1 MTSTSS
7 VQLVWGAATDVGR
20 IRQQN
25 EDSFIAD
32 PRLFVVADGMG
43 GHNAGEVASAIAVRT
58 MLNAAGDGFTNHDD
72 FVAAVRT
79 ANAAIHHEAGG
90 LTEQRGMGTTLTAVA
105 PLRMADGEPPALCV
119 ANVGDSRTYVFRDG
133 VLRQLS
139 VDHSYVQELLSEGLV
154 TADEARV
161 HPRRNIV
168 TRALGIDGSVS
179 PDAWV
184 VPLIVGDRFL
194 LCSDGLVDEVTDA
207 DIAAV
212 LRSTSDPGEA
222 ARQLV
227 AAANRNGGRDN
238 VTVIVIDAH
247 DIGSAPRATPATTA
261 PHHASSP
268 ITSAPPRR
276 RRARRI
282 AVAVVALTVA
292 VVGVVVGAVVGIGV
306 NARRGYFV
314 RFESPA
320 SDARLLIYRG
330 SPESVLWFAP
340 TIEADSTLRRTDL
353 HPGLAV
359 QLDAPKIFVS
369 APRAAAFVNSIRDV
383 VEEHS
388 GQ

>member
-1 MTSTSS
+1 MTAGSG
-7 VQLVWGAATDVGR
+7 VRLVWGAASDVGR

-58 MLNAAGDGFTNHDD
+58 MLDAAGDGFTDHEA
-72 FVAAVRT
+72 FVAAVRA
-79 ANAAIHHEAGG
+79 ANSAIHDAADG
-90 LTEQRGMGTTLTAVA
+90 LSEQRGMGTTLTAVA
-105 PLRMADGEPPALCV
+105 PLRLTAGEPPALSIT
-119 ANVGDSRTYVFRDG
+119 NVGDSRTYVFRDG
-133 VLRQLS
+133 ELRQLS

-154 TADEARV
+154 TAEEARV

-184 VPLIVGDRFL
+184 IPLVVGDRFL

-212 LRSTSDPGEA
+212 LRDVTDPDRA
-222 ARQLV
+222 ASELV

-238 VTVIVIDAH
+238 VTVIVVDVQSA
-247 DIGSAPRATPATTA
+247 DSPAPSPVPTPPASAPHTTA
-261 PHHASSP
+261 VAARSP
-268 ITSAPPRR
+268 SLRR
-276 RRARRI
+276 SRARRFSV
-282 AVAVVALTVA
+282 VAVVCTAVIVA
-292 VVGVVVGAVVGIGV
+292 VIVGVGV

-314 RFESPA
+314 RFESR
-320 SDARLLIYRG
+320 SDDARLLIYRG

-340 TIEADSTLRRTDL
+340 TIEADTTLRRSDL
-353 HPGLAV
+353 HPGLAE
-359 QLDAPKIFVS
+359 QLDDPRSFES

-383 VEEHS
+383 VEEHT

>member
-1 MTSTSS
+1 MTSGAD
-7 VQLVWGAATDVGR
+7 VRLVWGAASDVGR

-25 EDSFIAD
+25 EDSYIAD

-58 MLNAAGDGFTNHDD
+58 MLDAAGDGFTDHDT
-72 FVAAVRT
+72 FVAAVRA
-79 ANAAIHHEAGG
+79 ANAAIHDAADG
-90 LTEQRGMGTTLTAVA
+90 LSEQRGMGTTLTAVA
-105 PLRMADGEPPALCV
+105 PLRLAAGEPPALSIT
-119 ANVGDSRTYVFRDG
+119 NVGDSRTYVFRDG
-133 VLRQLS
+133 ELRQLS

-154 TADEARV
+154 TAEEARV

-184 VPLIVGDRFL
+184 IPLVVGDRFL

-212 LRSTSDPGEA
+212 LRTVADPNRA
-222 ARQLV
+222 ASELV

-238 VTVIVIDAH
+238 VTVIVVDVH
-247 DIGSAPRATPATTA
+247 PAD
-261 PHHASSP
+261 
-268 ITSAPPRR
+268 TSAPAPVVTPTSPEPLAGVATASPAPRR

-282 AVAVVALTVA
+282 SVVAVVLA
-292 VVGVVVGAVVGIGV
+292 VVIVATIVGVGV

-314 RFESPA
+314 RFESA
-320 SDARLLIYRG
+320 GVDARLLIYRG
-330 SPESVLWFAP
+330 SPESILWFAP
-340 TIEADSTLRRTDL
+340 TIEADTTLRRGDL
-353 HPGLAV
+353 HPGLAA
-359 QLDAPKIFVS
+359 QLDDPRTFES

-383 VEEHS
+383 VEEHT

>member
-1 MTSTSS
+1 MTTGAG
-7 VQLVWGAATDVGR
+7 VRLVWGAASDVGR

-58 MLNAAGDGFTNHDD
+58 MLDAAGDGFTDHET
-72 FVAAVRT
+72 FVAAVRA
-79 ANAAIHHEAGG
+79 ANAAIHDAADG
-90 LTEQRGMGTTLTAVA
+90 LSEQRGMGTTLTAVA
-105 PLRMADGEPPALCV
+105 PLRLGAGEPPALSIT
-119 ANVGDSRTYVFRDG
+119 NVGDSRTYVFRDG
-133 VLRQLS
+133 ELRQLS

-154 TADEARV
+154 TAEEARV

-184 VPLIVGDRFL
+184 IPLVVGDRFL

-207 DIAAV
+207 DIATV
-212 LRSTSDPGEA
+212 LRSVTDPNRA
-222 ARQLV
+222 ASELV

-238 VTVIVIDAH
+238 VTVIVVDVH
-247 DIGSAPRATPATTA
+247 SAD
-261 PHHASSP
+261 
-268 ITSAPPRR
+268 TSAPAPVVTAPAPTPVAAGTASPAAPRR

-282 AVAVVALTVA
+282 SVVAVVCAAVIVA
-292 VVGVVVGAVVGIGV
+292 VVVGVGV

-314 RFESPA
+314 RFESR
-320 SDARLLIYRG
+320 SDDARLLIYRG
-330 SPESVLWFAP
+330 SPENVLWFAP
-340 TIEADSTLRRTDL
+340 TIEADTTLRRGDL

-359 QLDAPKIFVS
+359 QLDDPRTFDS

-383 VEEHS
+383 VEEHT

>member
-1 MTSTSS
+1 MTAASG
-7 VQLVWGAATDVGR
+7 VRLVWGAASDVGR

-58 MLNAAGDGFTNHDD
+58 MLDAAGDGFTDHET
-72 FVAAVRT
+72 FVAAVRA
-79 ANAAIHHEAGG
+79 ANAAIHDAADG
-90 LTEQRGMGTTLTAVA
+90 LSEQRGMGTTLTAVA
-105 PLRMADGEPPALCV
+105 PLRLAAGEPPALSIT
-119 ANVGDSRTYVFRDG
+119 NVGDSRTYVFRDG
-133 VLRQLS
+133 ELRQLS

-154 TADEARV
+154 TAEEARV

-184 VPLIVGDRFL
+184 IPLVVGDRFL

-207 DIAAV
+207 DIATV
-212 LRSTSDPGEA
+212 LHSVTDPNRA
-222 ARQLV
+222 ASELV

-238 VTVIVIDAH
+238 VTVIVVDVQSA
-247 DIGSAPRATPATTA
+247 DSPAPSPVPTPPASAPHTAAVAARTP
-261 PHHASSP
+261 S
-268 ITSAPPRR
+268 PRR

-282 AVAVVALTVA
+282 SVVAVVCAAVIVA
-292 VVGVVVGAVVGIGV
+292 VVVGVGV

-314 RFESPA
+314 RFESR
-320 SDARLLIYRG
+320 SDDARLLIYRG

-340 TIEADSTLRRTDL
+340 TIEADTTLRRSDL
-353 HPGLAV
+353 HPGLAE
-359 QLDAPKIFVS
+359 QLDDPRSFES

-383 VEEHS
+383 VEEHT

>member
-1 MTSTSS
+1 MTTGAG
-7 VQLVWGAATDVGR
+7 VRLVWGAESDVGR

-58 MLNAAGDGFTNHDD
+58 MLDAAGDGFTDHET
-72 FVAAVRT
+72 FVAAVRA
-79 ANAAIHHEAGG
+79 ANAAIHDAADG
-90 LTEQRGMGTTLTAVA
+90 LSEQRGMGTTLTAVA
-105 PLRMADGEPPALCV
+105 PLRLGAGEPPALSIT
-119 ANVGDSRTYVFRDG
+119 NVGDSRTYVFRDG
-133 VLRQLS
+133 ELRQLS

-154 TADEARV
+154 TAEEARV

-184 VPLIVGDRFL
+184 IPLVVGDRFL

-207 DIAAV
+207 DIATV
-212 LRSTSDPGEA
+212 LRSVTDPNRA
-222 ARQLV
+222 ASELV

-238 VTVIVIDAH
+238 VTVIVVDVH
-247 DIGSAPRATPATTA
+247 SAD
-261 PHHASSP
+261 
-268 ITSAPPRR
+268 TSAPAPVVTAPAPTPVAAGTASPAAPRR

-282 AVAVVALTVA
+282 SVVAVVCAVAIVA
-292 VVGVVVGAVVGIGV
+292 VVVGVGV

-314 RFESPA
+314 RFESR
-320 SDARLLIYRG
+320 SDDARLLIYRG
-330 SPESVLWFAP
+330 SPENVLWFAP
-340 TIEADSTLRRTDL
+340 TIEADTTLRRGDL
-353 HPGLAV
+353 HPGLAA
-359 QLDAPKIFVS
+359 QLDDPRTFDS

-383 VEEHS
+383 VEEHT

>member
-1 MTSTSS
+1 MTAGAS
-7 VQLVWGAATDVGR
+7 VRLVWGAASDVGR

-58 MLNAAGDGFTNHDD
+58 MLDAAGDGFTDHDA

-79 ANAAIHHEAGG
+79 ANAAIHDAADG
-90 LTEQRGMGTTLTAVA
+90 LSEQRGMGTTLTAVA
-105 PLRMADGEPPALCV
+105 PLRLAAGEPPALSIT
-119 ANVGDSRTYVFRDG
+119 NVGDSRTYVFRDG
-133 VLRQLS
+133 ELRQLS

-154 TADEARV
+154 TAEEARV

-184 VPLIVGDRFL
+184 IPLVVGDRYL

-212 LRSTSDPGEA
+212 LRDVTDPNRA
-222 ARQLV
+222 ASELV

-238 VTVIVIDAH
+238 VTVIVVDVQSTDSPTPSPVAAPPASVPH
-247 DIGSAPRATPATTA
+247 TAADTARSAL
-261 PHHASSP
+261 
-268 ITSAPPRR
+268 PRR
-276 RRARRI
+276 RGARRI
-282 AVAVVALTVA
+282 SIVAVACTA
-292 VVGVVVGAVVGIGV
+292 VLVSVIVGIGV

-314 RFESPA
+314 RFESR
-320 SDARLLIYRG
+320 SDDARLLIYRG

-340 TIEADSTLRRTDL
+340 TIEADTTLRRSDL
-353 HPGLAV
+353 HPGLAG
-359 QLDAPKIFVS
+359 QLDDPRSFES

-383 VEEHS
+383 VEEHT

>member
-1 MTSTSS
+1 MTTGAG
-7 VQLVWGAATDVGR
+7 VRLVWGAASDVGR

-58 MLNAAGDGFTNHDD
+58 MLDAAGDGFTDHET
-72 FVAAVRT
+72 FVAAVRA
-79 ANAAIHHEAGG
+79 ANAAIHDAADG
-90 LTEQRGMGTTLTAVA
+90 LSEQRGMGTTLTAVA
-105 PLRMADGEPPALCV
+105 PLRLGAGEPPALSIT
-119 ANVGDSRTYVFRDG
+119 NVGDSRTYVFRDG
-133 VLRQLS
+133 ELRQLS

-154 TADEARV
+154 TAEEARV

-184 VPLIVGDRFL
+184 IPLVVGDRFL

-212 LRSTSDPGEA
+212 LRSVTDPNRA
-222 ARQLV
+222 ASELV

-238 VTVIVIDAH
+238 VTVIVVDVH
-247 DIGSAPRATPATTA
+247 SAD
-261 PHHASSP
+261 
-268 ITSAPPRR
+268 TSAPAPVVTAPAPTPVAAGTASPAAPRR

-282 AVAVVALTVA
+282 SVVAFVCAVAIVAVV
-292 VVGVVVGAVVGIGV
+292 VGVGV
-306 NARRGYFV
+306 NARRSYFV
-314 RFESPA
+314 RFESR
-320 SDARLLIYRG
+320 SDDARLLIYRG
-330 SPESVLWFAP
+330 SPENVLWFAP
-340 TIEADSTLRRTDL
+340 TIEADTTLRRGDL

-359 QLDAPKIFVS
+359 QLDDPRTFDS

-383 VEEHS
+383 VEEHT

>member
-1 MTSTSS
+1 MTTGAG
-7 VQLVWGAATDVGR
+7 VRLVWGAASDVGR

-58 MLNAAGDGFTNHDD
+58 MLDAAGDGFTDHET
-72 FVAAVRT
+72 FVAAVRA
-79 ANAAIHHEAGG
+79 ANAAIHDAADG
-90 LTEQRGMGTTLTAVA
+90 LSEQRGMGTTLTAVA
-105 PLRMADGEPPALCV
+105 PLRLGAGEPPALSIT
-119 ANVGDSRTYVFRDG
+119 NVGDSRTYVFRDG
-133 VLRQLS
+133 ELRQLS

-154 TADEARV
+154 TAEEARV

-184 VPLIVGDRFL
+184 IPLVVGDRFL
-194 LCSDGLVDEVTDA
+194 LCSDGLVDEVTDSN
-207 DIAAV
+207 IAAV
-212 LRSTSDPGEA
+212 LRSVTDPNRA
-222 ARQLV
+222 ASELV

-238 VTVIVIDAH
+238 VTVIVVDVH
-247 DIGSAPRATPATTA
+247 SAD
-261 PHHASSP
+261 
-268 ITSAPPRR
+268 TSAPAPVVTAPAPTPVAANTAAPRR

-282 AVAVVALTVA
+282 SVVAVVCAVAIVA
-292 VVGVVVGAVVGIGV
+292 VVVGVGV

-314 RFESPA
+314 RFESR
-320 SDARLLIYRG
+320 SDDARLLIYRG
-330 SPESVLWFAP
+330 SPENVLWFAP
-340 TIEADSTLRRTDL
+340 TIEADTTLRRGDL

-359 QLDAPKIFVS
+359 QLDDPRTFDS

-383 VEEHS
+383 VEEHT

>member
-1 MTSTSS
+1 MTTGAG
-7 VQLVWGAATDVGR
+7 VRLVWGAESDVGR

-58 MLNAAGDGFTNHDD
+58 MLDAAGDGFTDHET
-72 FVAAVRT
+72 FVAAVRA
-79 ANAAIHHEAGG
+79 ANAAIHDAADG
-90 LTEQRGMGTTLTAVA
+90 LSEQRGMGTTLTAVA
-105 PLRMADGEPPALCV
+105 PLRLGAGEPPALSIT
-119 ANVGDSRTYVFRDG
+119 NVGDSRTYVFRDG
-133 VLRQLS
+133 ELRQLS

-154 TADEARV
+154 TAEEARV

-184 VPLIVGDRFL
+184 IPLVVGDRFL

-207 DIAAV
+207 DIATV
-212 LRSTSDPGEA
+212 LRSVTDPNRA
-222 ARQLV
+222 ASELV

-238 VTVIVIDAH
+238 VTVIVVDVH
-247 DIGSAPRATPATTA
+247 SAD
-261 PHHASSP
+261 
-268 ITSAPPRR
+268 TSAPAPVVTAPAPTPVAAGTTSPAAPRR

-282 AVAVVALTVA
+282 SVVAVVCAVAIVA
-292 VVGVVVGAVVGIGV
+292 VVVGVGV

-314 RFESPA
+314 RFESR
-320 SDARLLIYRG
+320 SDDARLLIYRG
-330 SPESVLWFAP
+330 SPENVLWFAP
-340 TIEADSTLRRTDL
+340 TIEADTTLRRGDL
-353 HPGLAV
+353 HPGLAA
-359 QLDAPKIFVS
+359 QLDDPRTFDS

-383 VEEHS
+383 VEEHT

>member
-1 MTSTSS
+1 MTSGAD
-7 VQLVWGAATDVGR
+7 VRLVWGAASDVGR

-25 EDSFIAD
+25 EDSYIAD

-58 MLNAAGDGFTNHDD
+58 MLDAAGDGFTDHDT
-72 FVAAVRT
+72 FVAAVRA
-79 ANAAIHHEAGG
+79 ANAAIHDAADG
-90 LTEQRGMGTTLTAVA
+90 LSEQRGMGTTLTAVA
-105 PLRMADGEPPALCV
+105 PLRLAAGEPPALSIT
-119 ANVGDSRTYVFRDG
+119 NVGDSRTYVFRDG
-133 VLRQLS
+133 ELRQLS

-154 TADEARV
+154 TAEEARV

-184 VPLIVGDRFL
+184 IPLVVGDRFL

-212 LRSTSDPGEA
+212 LRTVADPNRA
-222 ARQLV
+222 ASELV

-238 VTVIVIDAH
+238 VTVIVVDVH
-247 DIGSAPRATPATTA
+247 SADSPAPAPVVTA
-261 PHHASSP
+261 PSPEPLAGVATASP
-268 ITSAPPRR
+268 APRR

-282 AVAVVALTVA
+282 SVVAVVLA
-292 VVGVVVGAVVGIGV
+292 VVIVATIVGVGV

-314 RFESPA
+314 RFESA
-320 SDARLLIYRG
+320 GDDARLLIYRG
-330 SPESVLWFAP
+330 SPENVLWFAP
-340 TIEADSTLRRTDL
+340 TIEADTTLRRSDL
-353 HPGLAV
+353 HPGLAA
-359 QLDAPKIFVS
+359 QLDDPRTFES

-383 VEEHS
+383 VEEHT

>member
-1 MTSTSS
+1 MTSGAD
-7 VQLVWGAATDVGR
+7 VRLVWGAASDVGR

-25 EDSFIAD
+25 EDSYIAD

-58 MLNAAGDGFTNHDD
+58 MLDAAGDGFTDHDT
-72 FVAAVRT
+72 FVAAVRA
-79 ANAAIHHEAGG
+79 ANAAIHDAADG
-90 LTEQRGMGTTLTAVA
+90 LSEQRGMGTTLTAVA
-105 PLRMADGEPPALCV
+105 PLRLAAGEPPALSIT
-119 ANVGDSRTYVFRDG
+119 NVGDSRTYVFRDG
-133 VLRQLS
+133 ELRQLS

-154 TADEARV
+154 TAEEARV

-184 VPLIVGDRFL
+184 IPLVVGDRFL

-212 LRSTSDPGEA
+212 LRTVADPNRA
-222 ARQLV
+222 ASELV

-238 VTVIVIDAH
+238 VTVIVVDVH
-247 DIGSAPRATPATTA
+247 PAD
-261 PHHASSP
+261 
-268 ITSAPPRR
+268 TSAPAPVVTPTSPEPLAGVATASPAPRR

-282 AVAVVALTVA
+282 SVVAVVLA
-292 VVGVVVGAVVGIGV
+292 VVIVATIVGVGV

-314 RFESPA
+314 RFESA
-320 SDARLLIYRG
+320 GDDARLIIYRG
-330 SPESVLWFAP
+330 SPENVLWFAP
-340 TIEADSTLRRTDL
+340 TIEADTTLRRGDL
-353 HPGLAV
+353 HPGLAA
-359 QLDAPKIFVS
+359 QLDDPRTFES

-383 VEEHS
+383 VEEHT

>member
-1 MTSTSS
+1 MTTGAG
-7 VQLVWGAATDVGR
+7 VRLVWGAASDVGR

-58 MLNAAGDGFTNHDD
+58 MLDAAGDGFTDHET
-72 FVAAVRT
+72 FVAAVRA
-79 ANAAIHHEAGG
+79 ANAAIHDAADG
-90 LTEQRGMGTTLTAVA
+90 LSEQRGMGTTLTAVA
-105 PLRMADGEPPALCV
+105 PLRLGAGEPPALSIT
-119 ANVGDSRTYVFRDG
+119 NVGDSRTYVFRDG
-133 VLRQLS
+133 ELRQLS

-154 TADEARV
+154 TAEEARV

-184 VPLIVGDRFL
+184 IPLVVGDRFL

-212 LRSTSDPGEA
+212 LRSVTDPNRA
-222 ARQLV
+222 ASELV

-238 VTVIVIDAH
+238 VTVIVVDVH
-247 DIGSAPRATPATTA
+247 SAD
-261 PHHASSP
+261 
-268 ITSAPPRR
+268 TSAPAPVVTAPAPTPVAAGTASPAAPRR

-282 AVAVVALTVA
+282 SVVAVVCAVAIVA
-292 VVGVVVGAVVGIGV
+292 VVVGVGV
-306 NARRGYFV
+306 HARRGYFV
-314 RFESPA
+314 RFESR
-320 SDARLLIYRG
+320 SDDARLLIYRG
-330 SPESVLWFAP
+330 SPENVLWFAP
-340 TIEADSTLRRTDL
+340 TIEADTTLRRGDL
-353 HPGLAV
+353 HPGLAA
-359 QLDAPKIFVS
+359 QLDDPRTFES

-383 VEEHS
+383 VEEHT

>member
-1 MTSTSS
+1 MTSGAD
-7 VQLVWGAATDVGR
+7 VRLVWGAASDVGR

-25 EDSFIAD
+25 EDSYIAD

-58 MLNAAGDGFTNHDD
+58 MLDAAGDGFTDHDT
-72 FVAAVRT
+72 FVAAVRA
-79 ANAAIHHEAGG
+79 ANAAIHDAADG
-90 LTEQRGMGTTLTAVA
+90 LSEQRGMGTTLTAVA
-105 PLRMADGEPPALCV
+105 PLRLAAGEPPALSIT
-119 ANVGDSRTYVFRDG
+119 NVGDSRTYVFRDG
-133 VLRQLS
+133 ELRQLS

-154 TADEARV
+154 TAEEARV

-184 VPLIVGDRFL
+184 IPLVVGDRFL

-212 LRSTSDPGEA
+212 LRTVADPNRA
-222 ARQLV
+222 ASELV

-238 VTVIVIDAH
+238 VTVIVVDVH
-247 DIGSAPRATPATTA
+247 PAD
-261 PHHASSP
+261 
-268 ITSAPPRR
+268 TSAPAPVVTPTSPEPLAGVATASPAPRR

-282 AVAVVALTVA
+282 SVVAVVLA
-292 VVGVVVGAVVGIGV
+292 VVIVATIVGVGV

-314 RFESPA
+314 RFESA
-320 SDARLLIYRG
+320 GDDARLLIYRG
-330 SPESVLWFAP
+330 SPENVLWFAP
-340 TIEADSTLRRTDL
+340 TIEADTTLRRGDL
-353 HPGLAV
+353 HPGLAA
-359 QLDAPKIFVS
+359 QLDDPRTFES

-383 VEEHS
+383 VEEHT

>member
-1 MTSTSS
+1 MTTGAG
-7 VQLVWGAATDVGR
+7 VRLVWGAESDVGR

-58 MLNAAGDGFTNHDD
+58 MLDAAGDGFTDHET
-72 FVAAVRT
+72 FVAAVRA
-79 ANAAIHHEAGG
+79 ANAAIHDAADG
-90 LTEQRGMGTTLTAVA
+90 LSEQRGMGTTLTAVA
-105 PLRMADGEPPALCV
+105 PLRLGAGEPPALSIT
-119 ANVGDSRTYVFRDG
+119 NVGDSRTYVFRDG
-133 VLRQLS
+133 ELRQLS

-154 TADEARV
+154 TAEEARV

-184 VPLIVGDRFL
+184 IPLVVGDRFL
-194 LCSDGLVDEVTDA
+194 LCSDGLVDEVTDSN
-207 DIAAV
+207 IAAV
-212 LRSTSDPGEA
+212 LRSVTDPNRA
-222 ARQLV
+222 ASELV

-238 VTVIVIDAH
+238 VTVIVVDVH
-247 DIGSAPRATPATTA
+247 SAD
-261 PHHASSP
+261 
-268 ITSAPPRR
+268 TSAPAPVVTAPAPTPVAAGTASPAAPRR

-282 AVAVVALTVA
+282 SVVAVVCAVAIVA
-292 VVGVVVGAVVGIGV
+292 VVVGVGV

-314 RFESPA
+314 RFESR
-320 SDARLLIYRG
+320 SDDARLLIYRG
-330 SPESVLWFAP
+330 SPENVLWFAP
-340 TIEADSTLRRTDL
+340 TIEADTTLRRGDL

-359 QLDAPKIFVS
+359 QLDDPRTFDS

-383 VEEHS
+383 VEEHT

>member
-1 MTSTSS
+1 MTTGAG
-7 VQLVWGAATDVGR
+7 VRLVWGAASDVGR

-58 MLNAAGDGFTNHDD
+58 MLDAAGDGFTDHET
-72 FVAAVRT
+72 FVAAVRA
-79 ANAAIHHEAGG
+79 ANAAIHDAADG
-90 LTEQRGMGTTLTAVA
+90 LSEQRGMGTTLTAVA
-105 PLRMADGEPPALCV
+105 PLRLGAGEPPALSIT
-119 ANVGDSRTYVFRDG
+119 NVGDSRTYVFRDG
-133 VLRQLS
+133 ELRQLS

-154 TADEARV
+154 TAEEARV

-184 VPLIVGDRFL
+184 IPLVVGDRFL

-207 DIAAV
+207 DIATV
-212 LRSTSDPGEA
+212 LRTVTDPNRA
-222 ARQLV
+222 ASELV

-238 VTVIVIDAH
+238 VTVIVVDVH
-247 DIGSAPRATPATTA
+247 SAD
-261 PHHASSP
+261 
-268 ITSAPPRR
+268 TSAPAPVVTAPAPTPVAAGTASPAAPRR

-282 AVAVVALTVA
+282 SVVAVVCAVAIVA
-292 VVGVVVGAVVGIGV
+292 VVVGVGV

-314 RFESPA
+314 RFESR
-320 SDARLLIYRG
+320 SDDARLLIYRG
-330 SPESVLWFAP
+330 SSENVLWFAP
-340 TIEADSTLRRTDL
+340 TIEADTTLRRGDL
-353 HPGLAV
+353 HPGLAA
-359 QLDAPKIFVS
+359 QLDDPRTFDS

-383 VEEHS
+383 VEEHT

>member
-1 MTSTSS
+1 MTSGAD
-7 VQLVWGAATDVGR
+7 VRLVWGAASDVGR

-25 EDSFIAD
+25 EDSYIAD

-58 MLNAAGDGFTNHDD
+58 MLDAAGDGFTDHDT
-72 FVAAVRT
+72 FVAAVRA
-79 ANAAIHHEAGG
+79 ANAAIHDAADG
-90 LTEQRGMGTTLTAVA
+90 LSEQRGMGTTLTAVA
-105 PLRMADGEPPALCV
+105 PLRLAAGEPPALSIT
-119 ANVGDSRTYVFRDG
+119 NVGDSRTYVFRDG
-133 VLRQLS
+133 ELRQLS

-154 TADEARV
+154 TAEEARV

-184 VPLIVGDRFL
+184 IPLVVGDRFL

-212 LRSTSDPGEA
+212 LRTVADPNRA
-222 ARQLV
+222 ASELV

-238 VTVIVIDAH
+238 VTVIVVDVH
-247 DIGSAPRATPATTA
+247 SADSPAPTPVVTPPSPEPLAGVAT
-261 PHHASSP
+261 SSP
-268 ITSAPPRR
+268 APRR
-276 RRARRI
+276 RRARSISVI
-282 AVAVVALTVA
+282 AVMLAVVIVA
-292 VVGVVVGAVVGIGV
+292 TIVGVGV

-314 RFESPA
+314 RFESA
-320 SDARLLIYRG
+320 GDDARLLIYRG
-330 SPESVLWFAP
+330 SPENVLWFAP
-340 TIEADSTLRRTDL
+340 TIEADTTLRRSDL
-353 HPGLAV
+353 HPGLAA
-359 QLDAPKIFVS
+359 QLDDPRTFES

-383 VEEHS
+383 VEEHT

>member
-1 MTSTSS
+1 MTTGAG
-7 VQLVWGAATDVGR
+7 VRLVWGAASDVGR

-58 MLNAAGDGFTNHDD
+58 MLDAAGDGFTDHET
-72 FVAAVRT
+72 FVAAVRA
-79 ANAAIHHEAGG
+79 ANAAIHDAADG
-90 LTEQRGMGTTLTAVA
+90 LSEQRGMGTTLTAVA
-105 PLRMADGEPPALCV
+105 PLRLGAGEPPALSIT
-119 ANVGDSRTYVFRDG
+119 NVGDSRTYVFRDG
-133 VLRQLS
+133 ELRQLS

-154 TADEARV
+154 TAEEARV

-184 VPLIVGDRFL
+184 IPLVVGDRFL

-207 DIAAV
+207 DIATV
-212 LRSTSDPGEA
+212 LRSVTDPNRA
-222 ARQLV
+222 ASELV

-238 VTVIVIDAH
+238 VTVIVVDVH
-247 DIGSAPRATPATTA
+247 SAD
-261 PHHASSP
+261 
-268 ITSAPPRR
+268 TSAPAPVVTAPAPTPVAAGTASPAAPRR

-282 AVAVVALTVA
+282 SVVAVVCAAVIVA
-292 VVGVVVGAVVGIGV
+292 VVVGVGV

-314 RFESPA
+314 RFESR
-320 SDARLLIYRG
+320 SDDARLLIYRG
-330 SPESVLWFAP
+330 SPENVLWFAP
-340 TIEADSTLRRTDL
+340 TIEADTTLRRGDL
-353 HPGLAV
+353 HPGLAA
-359 QLDAPKIFVS
+359 QLDDPRTFDS

-383 VEEHS
+383 VEEHT

>member
-1 MTSTSS
+1 MTAGAS
-7 VQLVWGAATDVGR
+7 VRLVWGAASDVGR

-58 MLNAAGDGFTNHDD
+58 MLDAAGDGFTDHDA
-72 FVAAVRT
+72 FVAAVRA
-79 ANAAIHHEAGG
+79 ANAAIHDAADG
-90 LTEQRGMGTTLTAVA
+90 LSEQRGMGTTLTAVA
-105 PLRMADGEPPALCV
+105 PLRLAAGEPPALSIT
-119 ANVGDSRTYVFRDG
+119 NVGDSRTYVFRDG
-133 VLRQLS
+133 ELRQLS

-154 TADEARV
+154 TAEEARV

-184 VPLIVGDRFL
+184 IPLVVGDRYL

-212 LRSTSDPGEA
+212 LRDVTDPNRA
-222 ARQLV
+222 ASELV

-238 VTVIVIDAH
+238 VTVIVVDVQSTDSPTPSPVAAPPASVPH
-247 DIGSAPRATPATTA
+247 TAADTARSAL
-261 PHHASSP
+261 
-268 ITSAPPRR
+268 PRR
-276 RRARRI
+276 RGARRI
-282 AVAVVALTVA
+282 SIVAVACTA
-292 VVGVVVGAVVGIGV
+292 VLVSVIVGIGV

-314 RFESPA
+314 RFESR
-320 SDARLLIYRG
+320 SDDARLLIYRG

-340 TIEADSTLRRTDL
+340 TIEADTTLRRSDL
-353 HPGLAV
+353 HPGLAG
-359 QLDAPKIFVS
+359 QLDDPRSFES

-383 VEEHS
+383 VEEHT

>member
-1 MTSTSS
+1 MTTGAG
-7 VQLVWGAATDVGR
+7 VRLVWGAASDVGR

-58 MLNAAGDGFTNHDD
+58 MLDAAGDGFTDHET
-72 FVAAVRT
+72 FVAAVRA
-79 ANAAIHHEAGG
+79 ANAAIHDAADG
-90 LTEQRGMGTTLTAVA
+90 LSEQRGMGTTLTAVA
-105 PLRMADGEPPALCV
+105 PLRLGAGEPPALSIT
-119 ANVGDSRTYVFRDG
+119 NVGDSRTYVFRDG
-133 VLRQLS
+133 ELRQLS

-154 TADEARV
+154 TAEEARV

-184 VPLIVGDRFL
+184 IPLVVGDRFL

-212 LRSTSDPGEA
+212 LRSVTDPNRA
-222 ARQLV
+222 ASELV

-238 VTVIVIDAH
+238 VTVIVVDVH
-247 DIGSAPRATPATTA
+247 SAD
-261 PHHASSP
+261 
-268 ITSAPPRR
+268 TSAPAPVVTAPAPTPVAAGTASPAAPRR

-282 AVAVVALTVA
+282 SVVAVVCAVAIVA
-292 VVGVVVGAVVGIGV
+292 VVVGVGV

-314 RFESPA
+314 RFESR
-320 SDARLLIYRG
+320 SDDARLVIYRG
-330 SPESVLWFAP
+330 SSENVLWFAP
-340 TIEADSTLRRTDL
+340 TIEADTTLRRGDL
-353 HPGLAV
+353 HPGLAA
-359 QLDAPKIFVS
+359 QLDDPRTFDS

-383 VEEHS
+383 VEEHT

>member
-1 MTSTSS
+1 MTTGAG
-7 VQLVWGAATDVGR
+7 VRLVWGAESDVGR

-58 MLNAAGDGFTNHDD
+58 MLDAAGDGFTDHET
-72 FVAAVRT
+72 FVAAVRA
-79 ANAAIHHEAGG
+79 ANAAIHDAADG
-90 LTEQRGMGTTLTAVA
+90 LSEQRGMGTTLTAVA
-105 PLRMADGEPPALCV
+105 PLRLGAGEPPALSIT
-119 ANVGDSRTYVFRDG
+119 NVGDSRTYVFRDG
-133 VLRQLS
+133 ELRQLS

-154 TADEARV
+154 TAEEARV

-184 VPLIVGDRFL
+184 IPLVVGDRFL
-194 LCSDGLVDEVTDA
+194 LCSDGLVDEVTDSN
-207 DIAAV
+207 IAAV
-212 LRSTSDPGEA
+212 LRSVTDPNRA
-222 ARQLV
+222 ASELV

-238 VTVIVIDAH
+238 VTVIVVDVH
-247 DIGSAPRATPATTA
+247 SAD
-261 PHHASSP
+261 
-268 ITSAPPRR
+268 TSAPAPVVTAPAPTPVAAGTASPAAPRR

-282 AVAVVALTVA
+282 SVVAVVCAVAIVA
-292 VVGVVVGAVVGIGV
+292 VVVGVGV

-314 RFESPA
+314 RFESR
-320 SDARLLIYRG
+320 SDDARLVIYRG
-330 SPESVLWFAP
+330 SSENVLWFAP
-340 TIEADSTLRRTDL
+340 TIEADTTLRRGDL
-353 HPGLAV
+353 HPGLAA
-359 QLDAPKIFVS
+359 QLDDPRTFDS

-383 VEEHS
+383 VEAHT

>member
-1 MTSTSS
+1 MTTGAG
-7 VQLVWGAATDVGR
+7 VRLVWGAASDVGR

-32 PRLFVVADGMG
+32 SRLFVVADGMG

-58 MLNAAGDGFTNHDD
+58 MLDAAGDGFTDHET
-72 FVAAVRT
+72 FVAAVRA
-79 ANAAIHHEAGG
+79 ANAAIHDAADG
-90 LTEQRGMGTTLTAVA
+90 LSEQRGMGTTLTAVA
-105 PLRMADGEPPALCV
+105 PLRLGAGEPPALSIT
-119 ANVGDSRTYVFRDG
+119 NVGDSRTYVFRDG
-133 VLRQLS
+133 ELRQLS

-154 TADEARV
+154 TAEEARV

-184 VPLIVGDRFL
+184 IPLVVGDRFL
-194 LCSDGLVDEVTDA
+194 LCSDGLVDEVTDSN
-207 DIAAV
+207 IAAV
-212 LRSTSDPGEA
+212 LRSVTDPNRA
-222 ARQLV
+222 ASELV

-238 VTVIVIDAH
+238 VTVIVVDVH
-247 DIGSAPRATPATTA
+247 SAD
-261 PHHASSP
+261 
-268 ITSAPPRR
+268 TSAPAPVVTAPAPTPVAANTAAPRR

-282 AVAVVALTVA
+282 SVVAVVCAVAIVA
-292 VVGVVVGAVVGIGV
+292 VVVGVGV

-314 RFESPA
+314 RFESR
-320 SDARLLIYRG
+320 SDDARLLIYRG
-330 SPESVLWFAP
+330 SPENVLWFAP
-340 TIEADSTLRRTDL
+340 TIEADTTLRRGDL

-359 QLDAPKIFVS
+359 QLDDPRTFDS

-383 VEEHS
+383 VEEHT

>member
-1 MTSTSS
+1 MTTGAG
-7 VQLVWGAATDVGR
+7 VRLVWGAASDVGR

-58 MLNAAGDGFTNHDD
+58 MLDAAGDGFTDHET
-72 FVAAVRT
+72 FVAAVRA
-79 ANAAIHHEAGG
+79 ANAAIHDAADG
-90 LTEQRGMGTTLTAVA
+90 LSEQRGMGTTLTAVA
-105 PLRMADGEPPALCV
+105 PLRLGAGEPPALSIT
-119 ANVGDSRTYVFRDG
+119 NVGDSRTYVFRDG
-133 VLRQLS
+133 ELRQLS

-154 TADEARV
+154 TAEEARV

-184 VPLIVGDRFL
+184 IPLVVGDRFL

-207 DIAAV
+207 DIATV
-212 LRSTSDPGEA
+212 LRSVTDPNRA
-222 ARQLV
+222 ASELV

-238 VTVIVIDAH
+238 VTVIVVDVH
-247 DIGSAPRATPATTA
+247 SAD
-261 PHHASSP
+261 
-268 ITSAPPRR
+268 TSAPAPVVTAPAPTPVAAGTASPAAPRR

-282 AVAVVALTVA
+282 SVVAVVCAAIIVA
-292 VVGVVVGAVVGIGV
+292 VVVGVGV

-314 RFESPA
+314 RFESRND
-320 SDARLLIYRG
+320 DARLLIYRG
-330 SPESVLWFAP
+330 SPETVLWFAP
-340 TIEADSTLRRTDL
+340 TIEADTTLRRGDL

-359 QLDAPKIFVS
+359 QLDDPRTFDS

-383 VEEHS
+383 VEEHT